1 MAVPTGVYVLKDAS
15 VTVDATE
22 YANQCTRARLVPETP
37 IQTVRT
43 LVPDGIV
50 QDVDSPAWTFEVAA
64 LQKNDT
70 GGLAKALR
78 DATPGAEL
86 DIVLVPKDG
95 LSMPQ
100 ATFTILA
107 LPVTFGGDQGKFA
120 DFEAVFPVVGQP
132 VFGTTAAS

>member
-1 MAVPTGVYVLKDAS
+1 MSAATGVFVMKDSSIEIDS
-15 VTVDATE
+15 VQYE
-22 YANQCTRARLVPETP
+22 NQMTRGRLVPDTP
-37 IQTVRT
+37 IQQKRT
-43 LVPDGIV
+43 LAPDGNV
-50 QDVDSPAWTFEVAA
+50 SDVDNPSWTFEVAA
-64 LQKNDT
+64 LQKNDA

-78 DATPGAEL
+78 DATPGDEL
-86 DIVLVPKDG
+86 DVVYAPKDG

-107 LPVTFGGDQGKFA
+107 LPVVFGGDQGQWA

>member
-15 VTVDATE
+15 VTVATVE
-22 YANQCTRARLVPETP
+22 YANQCTRARLVPDTP
-37 IQTVRT
+37 IQTKRT

-50 QDVDSPAWTFEVAA
+50 QDVDSPAWVFEIAA
-64 LQKNDT
+64 LQKNDA

-78 DATPGAEL
+78 DATPGDEL

-107 LPVTFGGDQGKFA
+107 LPVVFGGDQGAWA
-120 DFEAVFPVVGQP
+120 DFEASFPVVGQP

>member
-1 MAVPTGVYVLKDAS
+1 MALPEMFVMKDS
-15 VTVDATE
+15 SITIETVE
-22 YANQCTRARLVPETP
+22 YNDQMTRGRLVADVP
-37 IQTVRT
+37 IQTRRT
-43 LVPDGIV
+43 LTPDGVV
-50 QDVDSPAWTFEVAA
+50 QDVDSAAWTFEVAA
-64 LQKNDT
+64 LQNNFT

-86 DIVLVPKDG
+86 DVVYAPRDG
-95 LSMPQ
+95 LSQPK

-107 LPVTFGGDQGKFA
+107 LPVTFGGDQGQFA

>member
-1 MAVPTGVYVLKDAS
+1 MAAPTGVYVMRDSSIQIDS
-15 VTVDATE
+15 VQYE
-22 YANQCTRARLVPETP
+22 NQMTRGRLVPDVP
-37 IQTVRT
+37 IQTKRT

-64 LQKNDT
+64 LQKNDA

-78 DATPGAEL
+78 DATPGSEL
-86 DIVLVPKDG
+86 DVVFVPKDG
-95 LSMPQ
+95 LSQPQ

-107 LPVTFGGDQGKFA
+107 LPVVFGGDQGAWA

>member
-1 MAVPTGVYVLKDAS
+1 MSVPTGVYVLKDAS
-15 VTVDATE
+15 VTVDDVE
-22 YANQCTRARLVPETP
+22 YNNQCTRARLVPDTP

-64 LQKNDT
+64 LQKNGA

-78 DATPGAEL
+78 DATPGDVLEV
-86 DIVLVPKDG
+86 VLVPQDG

-100 ATFTILA
+100 ATFNILA
-107 LPVTFGGDQGKFA
+107 MPVVFGGDQGKFA
-120 DFEAVFPVVGQP
+120 DFEAVFPVQGQP
-132 VFGTTAAS
+132 VFATTPAS

>member
-1 MAVPTGVYVLKDAS
+1 MAVPTSVYVMRNSS
-15 VTVDATE
+15 VSVDDVE
-22 YANQCTRARLVPETP
+22 YNNQCTRSRLVPDTP
-37 IQTVRT
+37 IQTKRT

-50 QDVDSPAWTFEVAA
+50 QDVDSPAWTWEVAA
-64 LQKNDT
+64 LQKNDA

-86 DIVLVPKDG
+86 EVVFAPLDG
-95 LSMPQ
+95 LSKPQ

-107 LPVTFGGDQGKFA
+107 LPVVFGGDQGNWA